1 MSAPKTM
8 NRIKPLLPVL
18 LGLVACGPASAQHN
32 PNGQIMVGSLADPY
46 LVLIRDPLV
55 HSELRLNDQQRSA
68 VRALTDELDK
78 SIWPLRNQGGEKA
91 NQAIKKLNST
101 AEARMEQILT
111 ATQRKR
117 LEQLRISVFGLRA
130 LLRDDVAE
138 KVGLSEPQ
146 RTQIRQVLEEAT
158 SSEKASPKEQNH
170 GDSPQNP
177 AKSKS
182 PSNGPQARVAAIL
195 SRQQLDRVREVLG
208 PPVDASK
215 LGYVRFKAPELNAT
229 DGWLNSQALTMSQL
243 RGKVVALHF
252 WTFG

>member
-1 MSAPKTM
+1 M
-8 NRIKPLLPVL
+8 NRAKPLLPMLV
-18 LGLVACGPASAQHN
+18 GLAVCLPAAAQHN

-68 VRALTDELDK
+68 VRALTDELDR

-91 NQAIKKLNST
+91 AQAFKDLNST
-101 AEARMEQILT
+101 AEARMQQILT

-117 LEQLRISVFGLRA
+117 LEQLRVSVFGLRA

-138 KVGLSEPQ
+138 KVDLSEQQ
-146 RTQIRQVLEEAT
+146 RTQIREVLEEAAK
-158 SSEKASPKEQNH
+158 SEKT
-170 GDSPQNP
+170 SPQEPNQGQNPKSP

-182 PSNGPQARVAAIL
+182 PSNGPQTRIAAIL
-195 SRQQLDRVREVLG
+195 SRQQLDKARDVLG

-215 LGYVRFKAPELNAT
+215 LGYVRFKVPELDDA
-229 DGWLNSQALTMSQL
+229 DGWLNSQPVTMSQL
-243 RGKVVALHF
+243 QGKVVALHF